1 MTNVLGIKAELRQTH
16 ATAIAANSG
25 THCRYFRGDETP
37 GWMGLLAGPSK
48 WGGGPVGVAG
58 LVGDGQGDLTAVIFV
73 VGLRAYALWIKVTMA
88 DPATG
93 L

>member
-1 MTNVLGIKAELRQTH
+1 
-16 ATAIAANSG
+16 
-25 THCRYFRGDETP
+25 
-37 GWMGLLAGPSK
+37 MGLLAGPSK